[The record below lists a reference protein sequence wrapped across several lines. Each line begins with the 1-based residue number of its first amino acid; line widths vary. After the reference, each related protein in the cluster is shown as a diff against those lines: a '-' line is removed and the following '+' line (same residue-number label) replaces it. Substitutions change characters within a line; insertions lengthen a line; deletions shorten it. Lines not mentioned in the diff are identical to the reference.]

1 LAKSEISPNLIANY
15 KAADYQAIVDTDAI
29 TLHIDQ
35 YSASL
40 HQLLIKSDHQ
50 CAVFITAFNPL
61 SQSQRT
67 QKNLTRNAQLHKALT
82 QYTNLA
88 FEGISTDPSKLWP
101 AEQSFLAL
109 GIDLKTA
116 KTLGKKFGQNAIVW
130 IDADAIPRLILLR

>member
-1 LAKSEISPNLIANY
+1 MAKSEISLDLIASY
-15 KAADYQAIVDTDAI
+15 KTADYQVIVNTDVI

-61 SQSQRT
+61 SQVQSSQI
-67 QKNLTRNAQLHKALT
+67 NLTHNAQLRKALT
-82 QYTNLA
+82 QYTNLV
-88 FEGISTDPSKLWP
+88 FEGISTDPLKLWP

-116 KTLGKKFGQNAIVW
+116 KTLGKQLDQNAITW